1 MKEKTFKLVSKF
13 FITLGIIYWAIL
25 IIAATTGCTTLQSD
39 VINLKE
45 PISTGGDWIME
56 RKDFKVSERNSL
68 DDIDERLQA
77 LGKESRK
84 YKDPMETT
92 IRLDEPLGARDYW
105 EREEFLQHFE

>member
-45 PISTGGDWIME
+45 PISTGGSWIME
-56 RKDFKVSERNSL
+56 RKENNN
-68 DDIDERLQA
+68 IH
-77 LGKESRK
+77 GN
-84 YKDPMETT
+84 T
-92 IRLDEPLGARDYW
+92 INTCCIHRCIMGYILCSYD
-105 EREEFLQHFE
+105 